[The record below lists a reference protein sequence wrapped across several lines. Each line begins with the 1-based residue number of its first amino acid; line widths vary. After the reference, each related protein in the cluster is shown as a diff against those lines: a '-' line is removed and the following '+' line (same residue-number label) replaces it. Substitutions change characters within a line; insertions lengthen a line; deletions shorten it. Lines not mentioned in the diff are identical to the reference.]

1 MPGSK
6 NFYRYA
12 CITCGA
18 RLRYRFTY
26 LYDEKEDG
34 HRCRECWDI
43 LTLNVDRGEIDAKN
57 T

>member
-1 MPGSK
+1 VPGSK
-6 NFYRYA
+6 NFYRYV

-18 RLRYRFTY
+18 GLRYRFTY

-34 HRCRECWDI
+34 HRCKECWN
-43 LTLNVDRGEIDAKN
+43 TLVIKTSRGETDAKN